1 MARAGDL
8 LLAYM
13 LESQPV
19 GSYFDRSRWPL
30 HLTLMQWFTPRGG
43 LQALRQE
50 LSLAARNI
58 APVVVT
64 VGKEA
69 LFGPDATIP
78 VNVIAD
84 QAPVRHLHMV
94 LLGVL
99 RQLGLQVN
107 DAQWVGEGYT
117 AHVTQQGDERRA
129 REGQKL
135 CIDGFHIVRLID
147 DKTCEIVA
155 EFALEGTND

>member
-8 LLAYM
+8 LLTYM
-13 LESQPV
+13 LEPQPV

-30 HLTLMQWFTPRGG
+30 HLTLMQWFAPQGG

-50 LSLAARNI
+50 LTLAARNI
-58 APVVVT
+58 APVAVT

-84 QAPVRHLHMV
+84 QAPVCELHTV
-94 LLGVL
+94 LLNVL

-107 DAQWVGEGYT
+107 DVQWVGEGYM

-129 REGQKL
+129 HEGQRL
-135 CIDGFHIVRLID
+135 LINSFHIVRLID

-155 EFALEGTND
+155 EFTLAGR